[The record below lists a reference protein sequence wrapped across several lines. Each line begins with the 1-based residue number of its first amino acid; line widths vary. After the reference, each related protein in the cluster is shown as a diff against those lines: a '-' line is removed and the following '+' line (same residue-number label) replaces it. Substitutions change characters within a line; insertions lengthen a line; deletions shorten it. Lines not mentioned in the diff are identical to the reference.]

1 MAIDGCAKAGEVRAT
16 AMTVASASRF
26 MAFSTATGASF
37 IANIT
42 LMEFRAQ
49 RPACGGQYAA
59 DRWPH
64 IASIRRAARSALIA
78 SISALAPARS
88 PISAVNSRRVMS
100 DMGLPPKRD
109 HQQPTDLT
117 DRRIGEKHPS

>member
-1 MAIDGCAKAGEVRAT
+1 
-16 AMTVASASRF
+16 MTVLKPKRKKRRQRPSQAQAVSWRSPQPREPL
-26 MAFSTATGASF
+26 F

-49 RPACGGQYAA
+49 HPACGGQYAA

-100 DMGLPPKRD
+100 DMGLPPAE
-109 HQQPTDLT
+109 
-117 DRRIGEKHPS
+117 G